1 MNNTTKGSTSK
12 IGILGGTFNPV
23 HLGHL
28 ILAQNAIER
37 YELSRI
43 LFVPCANPPHK
54 DNSSLLSATHRI
66 AMLQAATEDDPR
78 FEISD
83 VETARKGPSYTVD
96 TISELK
102 AAYPDASF
110 YFIIG
115 SDTLTE
121 LHLWKDIYRLLTMC
135 TFITFSRYGFD
146 VRTITPESL
155 HLDAP
160 WPERLLKE
168 AATLHMIDISS
179 SEIRHRVAEGMSIR
193 YLVPQAVGMYITEHH
208 LYGG

>member
-1 MNNTTKGSTSK
+1 MTKVSTSK

-28 ILAQNAIER
+28 IVAQNAIER

-43 LFVPCANPPHK
+43 LFIPCANPPHK
-54 DNSSLLSATHRI
+54 DNSSLLAATHRV
-66 AMLQAATEDDPR
+66 AMLQAAIEDDPR

-83 VETARKGPSYTVD
+83 VEIARRGPSYTVD
-96 TISELK
+96 TITELK
-102 AAYPDASF
+102 TVFPDSSF

-135 TFITFSRYGFD
+135 TFITFNRSGSD
-146 VRTITPESL
+146 LRTMTPETL
-155 HLDAP
+155 HLDPP

-168 AATLHMIDISS
+168 AGALHLIDISS
-179 SEIRHRVAEGMSIR
+179 SEIRHRIAEGMSIR
-193 YLVPQAVGMYITEHH
+193 YLVTQAVESYITEHH
-208 LYGG
+208 LYRG